1 VSEAVPFSAD
11 APRSRDA
18 DQFHDITT
26 LFSILSFLY
35 TLLTAHAMAFSPQQS
50 LWISTRLT
58 FALSV
63 RRERAVWKNR
73 GAAPRT
79 TALGSSG
86 PTNVSCFATN
96 TSTPDHDDEKR
107 FIIKSYTIHGV
118 GKGSRV
124 EVRTNTGHELVTD
137 VPAQTTMGGTD
148 SAPQP
153 VETLLAALL
162 GCTQA
167 TAIFVGRHL
176 KPRILIE
183 RLEFVDIVAE
193 RDERGALSLPI
204 DVDPSVPARLQK
216 ITGTIQVYTRRT
228 QTKKKK
234 EEAPPPLALSQEQLD
249 MLSRQTELR
258 CPVANM
264 MMASGCEMN
273 IQWIDGSSTTGS
285 SSKE

>member
-1 VSEAVPFSAD
+1 
-11 APRSRDA
+11 
-18 DQFHDITT
+18 
-26 LFSILSFLY
+26 
-35 TLLTAHAMAFSPQQS
+35 MAFSPQQS

-63 RRERAVWKNR
+63 RRERAAFLLRNR
-73 GAAPRT
+73 GAPAPRT

-86 PTNVSCFATN
+86 PTNVSCFTTN
-96 TSTPDHDDEKR
+96 TSTPDHDDEQR
-107 FIIKSYTIHGV
+107 FIKSYKIHGV

-124 EVRTNTGHELVTD
+124 EVRTNTGHELRTD
-137 VPAQTTMGGTD
+137 VPAQTSTMGGTD

-176 KPRILIE
+176 EPRVLIE

-228 QTKKKK
+228 QTKNKK
-234 EEAPPPLALSQEQLD
+234 EEAPPPPLPPLSQEQLD
-249 MLSRQTELR
+249 MLSRQTE
-258 CPVANM
+258 ATQM
-264 MMASGCEMN
+264 SGGKHD
-273 IQWIDGSSTTGS
+273 DG
-285 SSKE
+285 EWL

>member
-1 VSEAVPFSAD
+1 M
-11 APRSRDA
+11 
-18 DQFHDITT
+18 
-26 LFSILSFLY
+26 LLY
-35 TLLTAHAMAFSPQQS
+35 LATAHAMAFSPQQS

-63 RRERAVWKNR
+63 RRERAAWKNR
-73 GAAPRT
+73 RAPRT
-79 TALGSSG
+79 TAICSG

-96 TSTPDHDDEKR
+96 TSTNDGGDDEKR
-107 FIIKSYTIHGV
+107 FIKSYKIHGV

-124 EVRTNTGHELVTD
+124 HVRTNTGHELRTD
-137 VPAQTTMGGTD
+137 VPAQTMGGTD

-176 KPRILIE
+176 KPRVLIE

-216 ITGTIQVYTRRT
+216 ISGTIQVYTRRK
-228 QTKKKK
+228 QTKKKN
-234 EEAPPPLALSQEQLD
+234 EEAPPLSQEQLD

-285 SSKE
+285 SSQE

>member
-1 VSEAVPFSAD
+1 MF
-11 APRSRDA
+11 
-18 DQFHDITT
+18 
-26 LFSILSFLY
+26 
-35 TLLTAHAMAFSPQQS
+35 TAHAMAFSIQS

-63 RRERAVWKNR
+63 RRERAAFLLRNR
-73 GAAPRT
+73 GAPAPRT

-86 PTNVSCFATN
+86 PTNVSCFTTN
-96 TSTPDHDDEKR
+96 TSTNDHHDEKR

-124 EVRTNTGHELVTD
+124 EVRTNTGHELRTD
-137 VPAQTTMGGTD
+137 VPAPTSTMGGTD

-176 KPRILIE
+176 EPRVLIE

-228 QTKKKK
+228 QTKNKK
-234 EEAPPPLALSQEQLD
+234 EEAPPLSQEQLD

-273 IQWIDGSSTTGS
+273 IQWIDGSTTGS
-285 SSKE
+285 SSQE

>member
-1 VSEAVPFSAD
+1 MMMTTCCVLPFS
-11 APRSRDA
+11 PS
-18 DQFHDITT
+18 
-26 LFSILSFLY
+26 LLCYY

-63 RRERAVWKNR
+63 RRERAAFLLRNR
-73 GAAPRT
+73 GAPAPRTCT

-86 PTNVSCFATN
+86 PTNVSCFTTN

-124 EVRTNTGHELVTD
+124 HVRTNTGHELVTD
-137 VPAQTTMGGTD
+137 VPAQTMGGTD

-167 TAIFVGRHL
+167 TAMFVGRHL
-176 KPRILIE
+176 KPRVLIE

-216 ITGTIQVYTRRT
+216 ISGTIQVYPRRT
-228 QTKKKK
+228 QTKNKK
-234 EEAPPPLALSQEQLD
+234 EEAPPLPLSQEQLD

-285 SSKE
+285 SSQE

>member
-1 VSEAVPFSAD
+1 
-11 APRSRDA
+11 
-18 DQFHDITT
+18 
-26 LFSILSFLY
+26 
-35 TLLTAHAMAFSPQQS
+35 
-50 LWISTRLT
+50 
-58 FALSV
+58 
-63 RRERAVWKNR
+63 
-73 GAAPRT
+73 
-79 TALGSSG
+79 
-86 PTNVSCFATN
+86 VSCFTTN
-96 TSTPDHDDEKR
+96 TSTNDGGDDEKR
-107 FIIKSYTIHGV
+107 FTKSYTIHGV

-124 EVRTNTGHELVTD
+124 HVRTNTGHELVTD
-137 VPAQTTMGGTD
+137 VPAQTMGGTD

-167 TAIFVGRHL
+167 TAMFVGRHL
-176 KPRILIE
+176 KPRVLIE
-183 RLEFVDIVAE
+183 RLEFVHIVAE

-228 QTKKKK
+228 QTKNKK
-234 EEAPPPLALSQEQLD
+234 EEAPPLALSQEQLD

-273 IQWIDGSSTTGS
+273 IQWIDGSTTGS
-285 SSKE
+285 SSQE